1 MRLYT
6 DGLSNYEPWS
16 GAVDFY
22 NEIVNAGKLDEL
34 EFALDEM
41 YPEGMSET
49 ELNDLLWHDEDWLRG
64 FLDMDT
70 EEKEDSYVYAIE
82 DTRGLPQCGCE
93 TRKFEDW
100 GEIEEYLEENPDV
113 NKRIQDGYAQIVEL

>member
-1 MRLYT
+1 MKLYT

-34 EFALDEM
+34 EFALDEL
-41 YPEGMSET
+41 YPDGMSET

-70 EEKEDSYVYAIE
+70 EEY
-82 DTRGLPQCGCE
+82 
-93 TRKFEDW
+93 
-100 GEIEEYLEENPDV
+100 
-113 NKRIQDGYAQIVEL
+113 

>member
-6 DGLSNYEPWS
+6 DGLSSYKPWS

-34 EFALDEM
+34 EFALDEL

-64 FLDMDT
+64 FLDMDVK
-70 EEKEDSYVYAIE
+70 EE
-82 DTRGLPQCGCE
+82 
-93 TRKFEDW
+93 
-100 GEIEEYLEENPDV
+100 
-113 NKRIQDGYAQIVEL
+113 